1 LDEWL
6 FDLNRQPQLI
16 DTSALRTSS
25 QAIELLDSI
34 FASDRCMRLKHL
46 WAPRALAVD
55 DDQDVLDAVTGSLA
69 HVKLNTSTAH
79 EAREGLQKLYEEKF
93 DLIILDVGL
102 PEVNGLDLC
111 SEIRSMPNH
120 AATPILFLTG
130 AANPETRAQ
139 TAIQG
144 GKDFIA
150 KPFRISELGLR
161 ALTWA
166 LKSQMQ
172 AV

>member
-1 LDEWL
+1 
-6 FDLNRQPQLI
+6 
-16 DTSALRTSS
+16 
-25 QAIELLDSI
+25 
-34 FASDRCMRLKHL
+34 
-46 WAPRALAVD
+46 
-55 DDQDVLDAVTGSLA
+55 
-69 HVKLNTSTAH
+69 
-79 EAREGLQKLYEEKF
+79 
-93 DLIILDVGL
+93 
-102 PEVNGLDLC
+102 
-111 SEIRSMPNH
+111 MPNH
-120 AATPILFLTG
+120 TATPILFLTG

-139 TAIQG
+139 TAMQG